1 MPPAWPPLD
10 GTPHAPRPATPP
22 PPPAPGRSPAALR
35 SPHAPRL
42 SRRRLSSEEKYF
54 IAVAPLF
61 RHISTRL
68 ERLVLDYSRFDHAD
82 VYFWAVMSGE
92 FDLAKLFWPLTQRPL
107 ATAMLGSYVCRYM
120 TNKVFIGKEQVMAQA
135 EVMQD
140 WVVGTL
146 DAIPDESVAHHTLQR
161 SLTDDASSSN
171 FNLVELALFLDMK
184 KVISQRYTQTLI
196 DHIWRGDLPG
206 SRYPL
211 PPDFSWLQVLI
222 WSFFPLVSPPVLGY
236 LAGSNRPQRGPPI
249 FIFDA
254 FAQATKLLANEMERS
269 EEASASFSRKEAEAE
284 AEAAAA
290 AAERERSKKGANH
303 RTPLSLVRKKTHSQT
318 GGAHVTRA
326 MMESH
331 LEHKA
336 EEREVS
342 MFDGD
347 SLNVSGKHLL
357 NFYRIPAVKFLTRTV
372 LHVTVAAQYV
382 AAIMVNPTIYQIE
395 HDGHLPELRTPEVL
409 LFVFAFSKLLDDWY
423 SDLIMRKNGLQFDGA
438 SAVRTGLQH
447 VSWMRQVCLVLCI
460 VARIVT
466 LLPNDD
472 GGGGGGGGKIEY
484 DTQVL
489 FYKAYA
495 YMMSIASCLA
505 CLNLLEPLSLASE
518 DLSVLVIM
526 IDTMR
531 ADIAVFF
538 KLCAVIILAF
548 TFSFIGL
555 EWVGST
561 TLPPDLA
568 AMLAG
573 KNISEW
579 GYGTS
584 FGFRGGEFFD
594 GRMEEAKPLW
604 TAWWGF
610 LGFYTLEQSDVVA
623 DLWMWAYFFFCGVVL
638 VNLLIA
644 MMADTYSRVK
654 ETAAVEALSARYR
667 RIFEHR
673 RLMLVVPPPLNAPY
687 VVLGLV
693 RHYARKFFRGC
704 DLAAQTVSGRTRD
717 SSGGAAELGEDS
729 SIDEAEK
736 HRRKRKSGGGERLA
750 KVYVDR
756 FLEEEARMDAR
767 TVESLART
775 AGERTSSLEETFNQR
790 IFSLTEKVEHLSAQQ
805 VDVSRAL
812 SALCGAMLPED
823 TLEALTRAQGPAVEE
838 HPHPERSRSK
848 PAARAKA
855 ASPPAAAPAAPPR
868 LSAADILAAANASAT
883 SNMRRQSMGLGRITS
898 QERDNLSA

>member
-1 MPPAWPPLD
+1 M
-10 GTPHAPRPATPP
+10 
-22 PPPAPGRSPAALR
+22 
-35 SPHAPRL
+35 
-42 SRRRLSSEEKYF
+42 
-54 IAVAPLF
+54 
-61 RHISTRL
+61 
-68 ERLVLDYSRFDHAD
+68 LDYSRFDHAD

-161 SLTDDASSSN
+161 SLTDDDASSN

-184 KVISQRYTQTLI
+184 RVISQRYTQTLI
-196 DHIWRGDLPG
+196 DRIWRGDLPG

-211 PPDFSWLQVLI
+211 PPEFSWLQVLM
-222 WSFFPLVSPPVLGY
+222 WSFCPLISPPVLGY
-236 LAGSNRPQRGPPI
+236 LSGSNRPQRAPPI

-254 FAQATKLLANEMERS
+254 FAQAKKLLATEMERS
-269 EEASASFSRKEAEAE
+269 EESRKVEEQETEQAEPE
-284 AEAAAA
+284 ESN
-290 AAERERSKKGANH
+290 ERNSKSAH
-303 RTPLSLVRKKTHSQT
+303 RTSLSMVRKKKHSQT
-318 GGAHVTRA
+318 HVTRA

-347 SLNVSGKHLL
+347 SFNVSGKHLL

-372 LHVTVAAQYV
+372 MHVTIAAQYV

-395 HDGHLPELRTPEVL
+395 NDGHLPDVHTPEVL

-423 SDLIMRKNGLQFDGA
+423 SDLIMRQNGLQFDGA

-447 VSWMRQVCLVLCI
+447 VSNMRQVCLVMCI

-472 GGGGGGGGKIEY
+472 DDGSKIDY
-484 DTQVL
+484 DTQL
-489 FYKAYA
+489 IFYKAYA

-548 TFSFIGL
+548 TFSFVGL

-561 TLPPDLA
+561 RLPPELSE
-568 AMLAG
+568 LVHG
-573 KNISEW
+573 KNITDW
-579 GYGTS
+579 GFGTS
-584 FGFRGGEFFD
+584 FGFRGGDFLD

-604 TAWWGF
+604 AAWWGF

-673 RLMLVVPPPLNAPY
+673 RLMFVVPPPLNAPY
-687 VVLGLV
+687 VVLMLV
-693 RHYARKFFRGC
+693 RFYTRKFFRGC
-704 DLAAQTVSGRTRD
+704 NLAAQTVSGRKRESQGTAD
-717 SSGGAAELGEDS
+717 ISAGEQS
-729 SIDEAEK
+729 LDEETERYRK
-736 HRRKRKSGGGERLA
+736 KRKGYHGERLA

-767 TVESLART
+767 TVESLARAATEKT
-775 AGERTSSLEETFNQR
+775 ASLEETFNQR
-790 IFSLTEKVEHLSAQQ
+790 IFNLTEKVEHLSVQQ

-812 SALCGAMLPED
+812 SALCGAMLPES
-823 TLEALTRAQGPAVEE
+823 TLEALALAQSPASDLS
-838 HPHPERSRSK
+838 PNPERSRTR
-848 PAARAKA
+848 AAPRAKSPA
-855 ASPPAAAPAAPPR
+855 PTSPPAAAPAAPPAGGE
-868 LSAADILAAANASAT
+868 AAEKLAAANASAT
-883 SNMRRQSMGLGRITS
+883 AANVRRQSVGLGRITA
-898 QERDNLSA
+898 QERENALEA